1 MLLPFSVTRILPS
14 RSQVIDNG
22 FLTNKSLFL
31 KKKKKNQKQYYFI
44 WKCVLIIL
52 PMKCV
57 FISTSCQSI
66 TEHNDCHWVC
76 MYLISIIGHG
86 DGFCSRTP
94 ATVFL
99 HCESFYFKREKQIC
113 SNNDVS
119 RILNTCLSFTK
130 KEFLNILS
138 T

>member
-1 MLLPFSVTRILPS
+1 MLLPFSVNQNLALS
-14 RSQVIDNG
+14 SQGIDG

-31 KKKKKNQKQYYFI
+31 GKKNQNQYYFI

-52 PMKCV
+52 PIQCV

-66 TEHNDCHWVC
+66 TEHNDCHWVY
-76 MYLISIIGHG
+76 MYLLSIIAHRG
-86 DGFCSRTP
+86 GFGSRTP

-99 HCESFYFKREKQIC
+99 HCESFTSKEKKKQIC
-113 SNNDVS
+113 SNDDVS
-119 RILNTCLSFTK
+119 QILNICLSFTE
-130 KEFLNILS
+130 KEFLKILS